1 MPGRGLLN
9 LIKRL
14 KEEMSDE
21 RFIMHRYKST
31 RIAVLVGSIMILV
44 LFTYGAVVHETIRWD
59 LFSVS
64 AAMALVKVC
73 AMAYYRRT
81 N

>member
-1 MPGRGLLN
+1 
-9 LIKRL
+9 
-14 KEEMSDE
+14 
-21 RFIMHRYKST
+21 
-31 RIAVLVGSIMILV
+31 LV